1 MMFRTLTALS
11 LLALAACGAEP
22 AVGDA
27 CEAEA
32 DCGDL
37 HCHIDEGETVG
48 ECELEEEDD
57 MMDDM

>member
-1 MMFRTLTALS
+1 MNFRILTALAFCT
-11 LLALAACGAEP
+11 LAAACGSEDP

-48 ECELEEEDD
+48 ECEEEDED
-57 MMDDM
+57 EA

>member
-1 MMFRTLTALS
+1 MNIRILS
-11 LLALAACGAEP
+11 VFGFLALAACGVEP

-27 CEAEA
+27 CESEA

-48 ECELEEEDD
+48 ECEEEHDD
-57 MMDDM
+57 EEMEAM